1 MSLIEEF
8 DSNTIVYI
16 IQQFYPNLYNQ
27 LEQLSNKKNKLF
39 TDLIWIKIFKNYHKQ
54 LCSVYNQETIKSS
67 ILYITQYFSND
78 KQVIDTLE
86 PNMIF

>member
-8 DSNTIVYI
+8 DQITIVYI

-78 KQVIDTLE
+78 KEVIDTLE
-86 PNMIF
+86 TNMIF

>member
-78 KQVIDTLE
+78 KEVIDTLE
-86 PNMIF
+86 TNMIF